1 MKNLVY
7 LGVILMLT
15 LSACSIEK
23 RVYNSGY
30 HISWNSKQKSIK
42 EVKALSNEDIVGNK
56 KIESNDVEI
65 EKSENLI
72 DKNEVLLAKTNEN
85 ESFIIKN
92 ESPSFVNSIF
102 KNEKED
108 KSEIKNLEATNKIQ
122 TIKKIAKIKSLQS
135 KKSVDLEDLILK
147 LLLIILILILIG
159 LLLSLLGGLLGSLLS
174 LLLFLV
180 LLYLILK
187 ILGVI

>member
-1 MKNLVY
+1 
-7 LGVILMLT
+7 MLT

-56 KIESNDVEI
+56 KIEGNDVEI
-65 EKSENLI
+65 ENSENLI
-72 DKNEVLLAKTNEN
+72 DKNEVILAKTNEN
-85 ESFIIKN
+85 ESFIIEN

-102 KNEKED
+102 KNETEN
-108 KSEIKNLEATNKIQ
+108 KSEEKNLEAINKIQ
-122 TIKKIAKIKSLQS
+122 TIKKIAKIKNHQS